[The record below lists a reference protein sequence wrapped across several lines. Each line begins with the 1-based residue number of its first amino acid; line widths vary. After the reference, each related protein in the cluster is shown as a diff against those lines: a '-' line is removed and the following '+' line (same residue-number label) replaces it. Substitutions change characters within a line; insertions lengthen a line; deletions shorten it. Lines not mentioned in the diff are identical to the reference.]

1 MKKSNSIFKRFID
14 WLGTFPN
21 AFSENSTK
29 LLALLL
35 CALAGSFTAGVV
47 VPFVLIWDVVT
58 NGFIKT
64 NMTDMGVFLL
74 CLGGFIFGAG
84 GQVKVPKWVRG
95 RMSHP
100 GPMHYAADEPDM
112 GDEEVEGNEGCYCD
126 EGAEGEQ

>member
-1 MKKSNSIFKRFID
+1 MKKGNSIFKRFID

-58 NGFIKT
+58 NGFVKT
-64 NMTDMGVFLL
+64 NMTDMGIFLL

-84 GQVKVPKWVRG
+84 GQVKVPKWIRERVNQ
-95 RMSHP
+95 SNP
-100 GPMHYAADEPDM
+100 VNEDT
-112 GDEEVEGNEGCYCD
+112 EESYCD

>member
-58 NGFIKT
+58 NGFVKT
-64 NMTDMGVFLL
+64 NMTDMGIFLL

-84 GQVKVPKWVRG
+84 GQVKVPKWVRD
-95 RMSHP
+95 RVNQSNP
-100 GPMHYAADEPDM
+100 VN
-112 GDEEVEGNEGCYCD
+112 EETEENYCD

>member
-95 RMSHP
+95 RMSHS

-112 GDEEVEGNEGCYCD
+112 GDEEVEGDEGCYSD

>member
-1 MKKSNSIFKRFID
+1 MKKSNSILKRFID

-84 GQVKVPKWVRG
+84 GQVKVPKWIQRRV
-95 RMSHP
+95 SPP
-100 GPMHYAADEPDM
+100 GPGPRYAAEEPEAYGGEDAED
-112 GDEEVEGNEGCYCD
+112 GYVD
-126 EGAEGEQ
+126 EGAEEEQ